1 MRANTGNANATG
13 EENAQSS
20 HLGSGYQNYPDPGGY
35 PSNTKRKDNN
45 MTTRTLYLIALA
57 LLAISITI
65 NIINGFTTSSTILT
79 VLAVAVLGYATFK
92 KVWRK

>member
-1 MRANTGNANATG
+1 
-13 EENAQSS
+13 
-20 HLGSGYQNYPDPGGY
+20 
-35 PSNTKRKDNN
+35 

-79 VLAVAVLGYATFK
+79 VLAVAALGYATFK

>member
-1 MRANTGNANATG
+1 
-13 EENAQSS
+13 
-20 HLGSGYQNYPDPGGY
+20 
-35 PSNTKRKDNN
+35 

-65 NIINGFTTSSTILT
+65 NIINGFTTSSIILT

>member
-1 MRANTGNANATG
+1 MCIRDREAATIL
-13 EENAQSS
+13 NS
-20 HLGSGYQNYPDPGGY
+20 GGY

-92 KVWRK
+92 KVWTK

>member
-1 MRANTGNANATG
+1 
-13 EENAQSS
+13 
-20 HLGSGYQNYPDPGGY
+20 
-35 PSNTKRKDNN
+35 

-57 LLAISITI
+57 LLVISITI